1 MNHKNKETI
10 SSMFPENV
18 GSIIFR
24 LSTEALVW
32 LDGTTRD
39 DNGIQISNRRFFHDL
54 LVRMQFSEESEEY
67 AIPDTH
73 LSEALPTHSSFPHFV
88 FRRPLLLHV
97 GQMQY
102 SEEILSAL
110 WNIGRKRVRN
120 ILYRMELLG
129 LVRTYPSRI
138 ASYMTFPCI
147 DGWEL
152 HGKVFIVNPYRVRQA
167 EMNEQKGRE

>member
-1 MNHKNKETI
+1 MNQKNKETA
-10 SSMFPENV
+10 SLMFPANV
-18 GSIIFR
+18 RSIIFR

-73 LSEALPTHSSFPHFV
+73 LCEASPSHSSFPHFV

-102 SEEILSAL
+102 SEELLSIL
-110 WNIGRKRVRN
+110 WNLGRKRVRN
-120 ILYRMELLG
+120 LLQRMELLG

-147 DGWEL
+147 DGWTL
-152 HGKVFIVNPYRVRQA
+152 KGNGFIANPHRIKQR
-167 EMNEQKGRE
+167 EMA

>member
-1 MNHKNKETI
+1 MNHKNKETT
-10 SSMFPENV
+10 SSMFPKNV

-39 DNGIQISNRRFFHDL
+39 DNGTQVANRQFFYDL
-54 LVRMQFSEESEEY
+54 LARMQFSKESEESG
-67 AIPDTH
+67 IPDTH
-73 LSEALPTHSSFPHFV
+73 LSEASPSHSPFPHFV

-97 GQMQY
+97 GQMLY

-120 ILYRMELLG
+120 ILYRMEL
-129 LVRTYPSRI
+129 
-138 ASYMTFPCI
+138 
-147 DGWEL
+147 
-152 HGKVFIVNPYRVRQA
+152 
-167 EMNEQKGRE
+167 

>member
-1 MNHKNKETI
+1 MNQKNKETA
-10 SSMFPENV
+10 SLMFPANV
-18 GSIIFR
+18 RSIIFR

-73 LSEALPTHSSFPHFV
+73 LCEASPSHSSFPHFV

-102 SEEILSAL
+102 SEELMSIL
-110 WNIGRKRVRN
+110 WNLGRKRVRN
-120 ILYRMELLG
+120 LLQRMELLG

-147 DGWEL
+147 DGWTL
-152 HGKVFIVNPYRVRQA
+152 NGKGFIVNPYHVKQVER
-167 EMNEQKGRE
+167 NEQEGRE

>member
-24 LSTEALVW
+24 LSTEALAW

-39 DNGIQISNRRFFHDL
+39 DNGTQVANRRFFHDL

-73 LSEALPTHSSFPHFV
+73 LCEASPSHSSFPHFI

-120 ILYRMELLG
+120 ILYRMDLLG

-147 DGWEL
+147 DGWKL
-152 HGKVFIVNPYRVRQA
+152 HGKVFIVNPYHVRQA
-167 EMNEQKGRE
+167 EMN

>member
-24 LSTEALVW
+24 LSTEALAW

-39 DNGIQISNRRFFHDL
+39 DNGTQVANRQFFHDL
-54 LVRMQFSEESEEY
+54 LVRMQFSDGSEEY
-67 AIPDTH
+67 GIPDTH
-73 LSEALPTHSSFPHFV
+73 LSEASPLHSSFPHFI

-120 ILYRMELLG
+120 ILYRIIT
-129 LVRTYPSRI
+129 VR
-138 ASYMTFPCI
+138 
-147 DGWEL
+147 
-152 HGKVFIVNPYRVRQA
+152 
-167 EMNEQKGRE
+167 

>member
-1 MNHKNKETI
+1 MNHKNKETT

-32 LDGTTRD
+32 LDGTARV
-39 DNGIQISNRRFFHDL
+39 DNGTQVANRRFFQDL
-54 LVRMQFSEESEEY
+54 LVRMRFAETSEES
-67 AIPDTH
+67 DTPYTFS
-73 LSEALPTHSSFPHFV
+73 SEGSPPHPSFPHFV

-102 SEEILSAL
+102 SEEILSAF
-110 WNIGRKRVRN
+110 WNLGRKRVRN
-120 ILYRMELLG
+120 LMQRMELLG

-147 DGWEL
+147 DGWTLYEK
-152 HGKVFIVNPYRVRQA
+152 GFIVNPYHVKQT
-167 EMNEQKGRE
+167 EMN

>member
-1 MNHKNKETI
+1 MNQKNKETA
-10 SSMFPENV
+10 SLMFPANV
-18 GSIIFR
+18 RSIIFR

-54 LVRMQFSEESEEY
+54 LVRMQFSDESEESGM
-67 AIPDTH
+67 PDTH
-73 LSEALPTHSSFPHFV
+73 FSEASPSHSSFPHFV

-120 ILYRMELLG
+120 ILQRMELLG

-147 DGWEL
+147 DGWTL
-152 HGKVFIVNPYRVRQA
+152 HEKGFIVNPHHAKQM
-167 EMNEQKGRE
+167 EIN

>member
-18 GSIIFR
+18 GTIIFR
-24 LSTEALVW
+24 LSTKVLAW

-39 DNGIQISNRRFFHDL
+39 DNGTQVANRRFFHDL
-54 LVRMQFSEESEEY
+54 LVRMQFSDDSEEPG
-67 AIPDTH
+67 IPDTH
-73 LSEALPTHSSFPHFV
+73 LSEALPPHSSFPHFV
-88 FRRPLLLHV
+88 FRRQLLLHV

-110 WNIGRKRVRN
+110 WNLGRKRVRN
-120 ILYRMELLG
+120 ILQRMELLG

-138 ASYMTFPCI
+138 ASYMIFPCI

-152 HGKVFIVNPYRVRQA
+152 HGKVFIVNPYHVRQA
-167 EMNEQKGRE
+167 EMNEQEGRG

>member
-24 LSTEALVW
+24 LSTEALAW

-39 DNGIQISNRRFFHDL
+39 DNGTQVANRRFFHDL
-54 LVRMQFSEESEEY
+54 LVRMRFAETSKESDTPYTFS
-67 AIPDTH
+67 
-73 LSEALPTHSSFPHFV
+73 SEASPLHSSFPHFI

-167 EMNEQKGRE
+167 GMNEQKGRE

>member
-1 MNHKNKETI
+1 MNHKNKETT

-39 DNGIQISNRRFFHDL
+39 DNGTQVANRQFFHDL
-54 LVRMQFSEESEEY
+54 LVRMQFTDTSEES
-67 AIPDTH
+67 DTPYTFS
-73 LSEALPTHSSFPHFV
+73 SEASPPHSSFPHFV

-102 SEEILSAL
+102 SEELLSTL
-110 WNIGRKRVRN
+110 WNLGRKRVRN
-120 ILYRMELLG
+120 LLQRMELLG

-147 DGWEL
+147 DGWTL
-152 HGKVFIVNPYRVRQA
+152 HEKGFIVNPYHVKQTER
-167 EMNEQKGRE
+167 NEQEGRE